1 MTRRKS
7 YELSPGK
14 GPSMWRSLEDKA
26 RAADELT
33 KLAQEEQPGGF
44 ITDLLSPKALV
55 SRRSFV
61 QGSSIAALAAGLQG
75 CVRRPENEIL
85 PYSKA
90 PEYLVPGIPSHFATV
105 TSRGRDALGVVVTS
119 HDGRPTKV
127 EGNEQHT
134 RSLGGTDVRA
144 QAYVWDLYDPGPLA
158 VPGAASQATRSST
171 RPMPT
176 STRP

>member
-7 YELSPGK
+7 YELSSGK
-14 GPSMWRSLEDKA
+14 GPSMWRTLDDKNT
-26 RAADELT
+26 DPEELDR
-33 KLAQEEQPGGF
+33 LAGEEQPGGF

-90 PEYLVPGIPSHFATV
+90 PEYLVPGVPIRVFQNNV
-105 TSRGRDALGVVVTS
+105 
-119 HDGRPTKV
+119 
-127 EGNEQHT
+127 
-134 RSLGGTDVRA
+134 GTF
-144 QAYVWDLYDPGPLA
+144 
-158 VPGAASQATRSST
+158 TT
-171 RPMPT
+171 
-176 STRP
+176 

>member
-14 GPSMWRSLEDKA
+14 GPSMWRTLEDKD
-26 RAADELT
+26 RDPEEQR
-33 KLAQEEQPGGF
+33 KLAEEERPGGF

-61 QGSSIAALAAGLQG
+61 QASSIAALAAGLQG

-90 PEYLVPGIPSHFATV
+90 PEDLIPGVASHFATV
-105 TSRGRDALGVVVTS
+105 TARERDALGSSSPVTTGVRRRS
-119 HDGRPTKV
+119 RATQGILGAWGRP
-127 EGNEQHT
+127 
-134 RSLGGTDVRA
+134 
-144 QAYVWDLYDPGPLA
+144 
-158 VPGAASQATRSST
+158 
-171 RPMPT
+171 M
-176 STRP
+176 

>member
-1 MTRRKS
+1 MTRRNS
-7 YELSPGK
+7 YELSSGK
-14 GPSMWRSLEDKA
+14 GPSMWRTLEDKNT
-26 RAADELT
+26 DPEEL
-33 KLAQEEQPGGF
+33 KRLAEEEKPGGF
-44 ITDLLSPKALV
+44 VTDLLSPKTLV

-90 PEYLVPGIPSHFATV
+90 PEYLVPGIATHFATV
-105 TSRGRDALGVVVTS
+105 TARGRDTLGVVVTS

-134 RSLGGTDVRA
+134 RSFGGTDERA
-144 QAYVWDLYDPGPLA
+144 QAYVWDLYDPD
-158 VPGAASQATRSST
+158 RS
-171 RPMPT
+171 
-176 STRP
+176 